1 MALDFPPNFFDL
13 TSFCS
18 ICFQNNL
25 ILGSARVQSHT
36 SSVEHEFTRL
46 MLERHAAGKLRR
58 AFTLEE
64 YLAIIQRLEGVK
76 NGLEKP
82 NFNDIK
88 MLKTYGIA
96 EYPDG
101 EKYLVRL
108 DKKDVDGLNVHND
121 DLLHCERFI
130 PIEKLFPLMITAHLE
145 TKHGKRDTLMKRL
158 REMKVA
164 NAGRDTVLLFLS
176 LCETCAKD
184 D

>member
-1 MALDFPPNFFDL
+1 M
-13 TSFCS
+13 S
-18 ICFQNNL
+18 
-25 ILGSARVQSHT
+25 SA
-36 SSVEHEFTRL
+36 EAEFTNI

-64 YLAIIQRLEGVK
+64 YQAIIQRLEAVK
-76 NGLEKP
+76 EGLEKP
-82 NFNDIK
+82 NFNDVK
-88 MLKTYGIA
+88 MLKTYGVA

-108 DKKDVDGLNVHND
+108 DKKDHNNGLNALNE
-121 DLLHCERFI
+121 DLLENERFI
-130 PIEKLFPLMITAHLE
+130 PIEKLFPIMITAHLE

-184 D
+184 TN